1 MRQSGILLHISSLP
15 GPYGIGSLGKE
26 AFAFVDF
33 LKESGQS
40 IWQILPLGP
49 TSFGDS
55 PYQSLSS
62 FAGNP
67 YFIDIDQLLEKG
79 LLTPSECEQ
88 AQMAGDFVRY
98 GLLFDTRFA
107 LLHKAFLRALPTMEN
122 DRAFAL
128 FCQENAWWLDD
139 WALYM
144 AIKQHRQ
151 MAPWYL
157 WERPLR
163 KREAQALQQAG
174 QEYEQDVLFH
184 RFLQFLFYEQWDA
197 LKAYANQNGV
207 QILGDV
213 PIYVA
218 HDSCDVWANS
228 EIFELDEELM
238 PKRVAGVPPDY
249 FSQTGQLWGNPLY
262 RWDVLK
268 GQGYRY
274 WVRRMRHAFGL
285 YDWVRIDHF
294 RGFAAYWAVPYG
306 EETAQN
312 GCWEK
317 GPGEEFFAFL
327 RRVFPKLPIIAEDLG
342 ILTQEVYDLLAK
354 TGFAGMKVL
363 QFAFDSDANNAYLPH
378 NFASPHCVLYTGTHD
393 NDTLQGFLDSA
404 GEEKLRYIDA
414 YCGISHSSLRT
425 WGLLAT
431 GMRSTAQIFMAQMQD
446 YLSLGSQYRMNIP
459 SSMGDNWC
467 FRLQKGQLTE
477 GLAKRIAHMTQL
489 FGRA

>member
-1 MRQSGILLHISSLP
+1 MVPCVKAGFLLHISSLP

-174 QEYEQDVLFH
+174 REYEQDVLFH

-218 HDSCDVWANS
+218 HRFLRCMGQQRN
-228 EIFELDEELM
+228 FEL
-238 PKRVAGVPPDY
+238 G
-249 FSQTGQLWGNPLY
+249 
-262 RWDVLK
+262 
-268 GQGYRY
+268 
-274 WVRRMRHAFGL
+274 
-285 YDWVRIDHF
+285 
-294 RGFAAYWAVPYG
+294 
-306 EETAQN
+306 
-312 GCWEK
+312 
-317 GPGEEFFAFL
+317 
-327 RRVFPKLPIIAEDLG
+327 
-342 ILTQEVYDLLAK
+342 
-354 TGFAGMKVL
+354 
-363 QFAFDSDANNAYLPH
+363 
-378 NFASPHCVLYTGTHD
+378 
-393 NDTLQGFLDSA
+393 
-404 GEEKLRYIDA
+404 
-414 YCGISHSSLRT
+414 
-425 WGLLAT
+425 
-431 GMRSTAQIFMAQMQD
+431 
-446 YLSLGSQYRMNIP
+446 
-459 SSMGDNWC
+459 
-467 FRLQKGQLTE
+467 
-477 GLAKRIAHMTQL
+477 
-489 FGRA
+489 